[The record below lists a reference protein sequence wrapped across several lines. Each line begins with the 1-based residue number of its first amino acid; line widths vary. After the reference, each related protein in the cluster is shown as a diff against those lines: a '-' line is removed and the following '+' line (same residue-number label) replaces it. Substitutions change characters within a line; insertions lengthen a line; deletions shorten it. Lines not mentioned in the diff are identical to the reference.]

1 MPTTRGAAKDPKDP
15 QDFSGGASESSNPAD
30 AEIDGPYDDGNG
42 NFEGHTEDG
51 VDGTMVAVKTMDDSL
66 AKMAAMQATVDL
78 MRTSQARRVYEM
90 HENQE
95 KMNGLMRTSQARRDD
110 EMREN
115 QEKMN
120 KNFETLL
127 ASLMPSDTPH
137 PGTPS
142 KPPPPAPDQQSPTG
156 AEEAIDEDDD

>member
-51 VDGTMVAVKTMDDSL
+51 DDGTMVAVTTVDDSLAKTMDDSL
-66 AKMAAMQATVDL
+66 AKMAAMQARIDL
-78 MRTSQARRVYEM
+78 MQTSQARK
-90 HENQE
+90 N
-95 KMNGLMRTSQARRDD
+95 D

-120 KNFETLL
+120 VLTSRLRLGHVCLPTNPWN
-127 ASLMPSDTPH
+127 SQN
-137 PGTPS
+137 S
-142 KPPPPAPDQQSPTG
+142 KRSKRPQQ
-156 AEEAIDEDDD
+156 